1 MIPLTEDIEHDNII
15 AMSRHNLRCEQTTLV
30 LILAAEV
37 PVLLMALAG
46 VVDSMS
52 TRTTTVSTREFLTVG
67 CNRCNRTLLI
77 V

>member
-15 AMSRHNLRCEQTTLV
+15 AMSRHALSSEQTTLV

-37 PVLLMALAG
+37 KVLLMALAG

-52 TRTTTVSTREFLTVG
+52 TRTTIVPTRESLTVG
-67 CNRCNRTLLI
+67 CKYCNKTLLI